1 MSLDERLFSY
11 RAVRA
16 DGVAVR
22 DVVRAPDRVAAARR
36 LAANDLVVVE
46 LKDAEGQAFGR
57 AARITDAERVTILR
71 QLAVMT
77 RAGVDLLEAIETIAT
92 GIAPRPASDRLRDV
106 AAALRRGDPLARAFS
121 EHLHGY
127 PVYVYALI
135 RAGEASGRLPGVLAE
150 AADQVAF
157 EEQVRRDLAGAL
169 TYPAFLTCA
178 GFGAVSFLLGVV
190 APRFAA
196 MVGDLSRIDAFP
208 SLILRSGLFV
218 RDNALV
224 VAAVIAVIAT
234 ALWRAAQTPAV
245 RARLLDA
252 LRSVPGARDVL
263 AARARMGW
271 ARVMGLALGAGLPV
285 LEASALA
292 RGSVA
297 DDARFSRALA
307 GAEAALRAGRPVEAA
322 FAQDHALAPID
333 ASLVRAGAKSGALPA
348 MFALIA
354 TQHESNLRVALKR
367 TTVIVE
373 QVAIALVASAV
384 GAIVIGLVTAL
395 TGIYETI
402 G

>member
-1 MSLDERLFSY
+1 MSVEERLFTY
-11 RAVRA
+11 RAVRP
-16 DGVAVR
+16 DGVTVR
-22 DVVRAPDRVAAARR
+22 DVVRATDRAAAARR
-36 LAANDLVVVE
+36 LTQNDLVVIE
-46 LKDAEGQAFGR
+46 LRDADGR
-57 AARITDAERVTILR
+57 SGGATRVTDAERVTILR

-77 RAGVDLLEAIETIAT
+77 RAGVDLLEAIETIAA
-92 GIAPRPASDRLRDV
+92 GIAPRPASERLRDV
-106 AAALRRGDPLARAFS
+106 AGALRRGDPLARAFS

-135 RAGEASGRLPGVLAE
+135 RAGEASGRLASVLAE

-157 EEQVRRDLAGAL
+157 EEQVRRDLSAAL
-169 TYPAFLTCA
+169 TYPMFLTCA
-178 GFGAVSFLLGVV
+178 GFAAVSFLLGVV

-208 SLILRSGLFV
+208 ALILRSGLFV
-218 RDNALV
+218 RENAVLALALV
-224 VAAVIAVIAT
+224 AVAAT
-234 ALWRAAQTPAV
+234 ALWRAAQTPSV
-245 RARLLDA
+245 RARLLDV
-252 LRSVPGARDVL
+252 LRSVPGARAVL

-285 LEASALA
+285 LDAAALA

-297 DDARFSRALA
+297 DDVTFSRALT
-307 GAEAALRAGRPVEAA
+307 GAESALRAGRPLEVA
-322 FAQDHALAPID
+322 FAQDNALAPID